1 MGQATAPFLNMNKYR
16 IVKPVLLPDGPLKV
30 GAIVELPPGL
40 GPWLAAKGDVVLVE
54 DKVQR
59 FKPVI
64 KI

>member
-1 MGQATAPFLNMNKYR
+1 MNKYR